1 MAYRPSGIAS
11 VSGLASDPATQAKM
25 AAANSQYNDYVQSQ
39 KDAARNN
46 FLKTAAIGAGSF
58 ALGPVLGGLGA
69 VGGAASGPATG
80 VGGAVISKAPLMSA
94 PAAAGSRF
102 SLNSLLT
109 LGQLGAN
116 LFGSI
121 TGQHSQTKATDL
133 ARQEQQ
139 REFDQQQQ
147 MLAQQMAA
155 DKAEKDRVFAEQQ
168 KQWEAQQQMAATQW
182 AAQEQ
187 DRQRRQQLEDYNL
200 QLTKDAEARKAPRR
214 ALSQQALIRLQD
226 FLHMGR

>member
-1 MAYRPSGIAS
+1 MAYDYRKLPPAI
-11 VSGLASDPATQAKM
+11 SGLASDPATQAKL
-25 AAANSQYNDYVQSQ
+25 AAENSRYTDYVQSQ

-58 ALGPVLGGLGA
+58 ALGPLASGLGT
-69 VGGAASGPATG
+69 ATG
-80 VGGAVISKAPLMSA
+80 VGGAAITKAPLMSA
-94 PAAAGSRF
+94 PVAGSSRF

-121 TGQHSQTKATDL
+121 TGQHSQTKAQDL

-139 REFDQQQQ
+139 REFDRQQQ

-155 DKAEKDRVFAEQQ
+155 DQSEKDRVFAEQ
-168 KQWEAQQQMAATQW
+168 KRQWDAQQQMAATQW
-182 AAQEQ
+182 AAQEE
-187 DRQRRQQLEDYNL
+187 DRKRRQQLEDYNL
-200 QLTKDAEARKAPRR
+200 QLTKEAEARKAPRR
-214 ALSQQALIRLQD
+214 AASQLLSLI
-226 FLHMGR
+226 HI